1 MRSILCSYH
10 AIVKADTRE
19 ELGVPHIIGSYLLVR
34 SIWMNLGKIDSKLKD
49 EIHKEIINEYIRNMS
64 NIRK

>member
-1 MRSILCSYH
+1 M
-10 AIVKADTRE
+10 
-19 ELGVPHIIGSYLLVR
+19 LVR

-49 EIHKEIINEYIRNMS
+49 EKHKEIINEYIRNMS